1 MPPAPVAPGVS
12 DPSHRRARRRGVLLA
27 LCSLCLL
34 LHPVVG
40 NGPGPDPRT
49 VYTGEPVDL
58 STEAREGDLVFH
70 PEVNGDFVVA
80 GSVRRAAND
89 SFERPADGISGNLR
103 TLTEAEFY
111 WDGDAGQ
118 YYAIDAAV
126 RVGTY
131 RLEASP
137 VDARTVAETLAVS
150 ADNADAPVARAARP
164 PGYRAVVNEG
174 NTGPVSDDL
183 TLVATDEGYVIVTRA
198 YEPAPDPFRVV
209 KIAGYALAGAG
220 IVLGVLLPVF
230 DRRRRR

>member
-1 MPPAPVAPGVS
+1 
-12 DPSHRRARRRGVLLA
+12 VLLA

-70 PEVNGDFVVA
+70 PAVNGDFIVA
-80 GSVRRAAND
+80 GSVRMATND
-89 SFERPADGISGNLR
+89 SFERPADDISGNLG

-111 WDGDAGQ
+111 WDSDGAQ

-126 RVGTY
+126 RNGTY
-131 RLEASP
+131 RLDSRP
-137 VDARTVAETLAVS
+137 VDARTVAETLAVPAAE
-150 ADNADAPVARAARP
+150 ADEPVARAGRP
-164 PGYRAVVNEG
+164 PDYRAVIDEG
-174 NTGPVSDDL
+174 NTGPVSEDL

-198 YEPAPDPFRVV
+198 YEPAPDPFRFV
-209 KIAGYALAGAG
+209 KIAGYAVAGAG
-220 IVLGVLLPVF
+220 IVFGVLLPVF

>member
-1 MPPAPVAPGVS
+1 M
-12 DPSHRRARRRGVLLA
+12 LLA

-70 PEVNGDFVVA
+70 SEVNSDFIVA
-80 GSVRRAAND
+80 GSVRMAAND
-89 SFERPADGISGNLR
+89 AFERPADGISGNLR
-103 TLTEAEFY
+103 ALTGAEFY
-111 WDGDAGQ
+111 WDGDGAQ

-150 ADNADAPVARAARP
+150 AAAAEEPVAQAGQP
-164 PGYRAVVNEG
+164 PDYRAVVDEG
-174 NTGPVSDDL
+174 NTGPVSDEF
-183 TLVATDEGYVIVTRA
+183 TLVATEEGYVIVTRA
-198 YEPAPDPFRVV
+198 YEPAPDPFRFV
-209 KIAGYALAGAG
+209 KIAGYAVAGAG
-220 IVLGVLLPVF
+220 IAFGVLLPVF